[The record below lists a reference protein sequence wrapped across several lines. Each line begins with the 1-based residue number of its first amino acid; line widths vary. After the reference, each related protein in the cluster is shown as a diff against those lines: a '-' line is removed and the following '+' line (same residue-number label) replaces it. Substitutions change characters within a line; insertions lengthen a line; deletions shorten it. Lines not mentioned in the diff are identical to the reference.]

1 MRTIRHY
8 WPFIV
13 AVSLLLVL
21 FVAFTLQSGSRYEAQ
36 RQDWLERLNQT
47 PGMGATWFS
56 YDEGLFR
63 HSGELHLS
71 LVDPVSLLT
80 ALGLP
85 AQTGLSQQLAG
96 MGPLELYIRIDS
108 WMLPGYVRSEGRLVS
123 NRGTL
128 ATLLENGQL
137 QLGEPTLRWQARGWS
152 EQMTSQLDA
161 DGITLQLNDSRIHL
175 DPLTITMTQQP
186 DQRIQL
192 QWLLNGVNLTQG
204 DNDLALSGVQGQL
217 TLQPSHDFWLIPDVN
232 LQVAEASYRAGDQP
246 PLDLTAATLKGSVK
260 ENRQGLLS
268 LVDMHWQG
276 AVALLGI
283 NHHASRHELEDLAFG
298 VGLSGIDQQGYKSLV
313 MSAATNFSDKPSWL
327 AALNRVTRS
336 GFHLHLEPFT
346 LRLQQG
352 HFQADGEVT
361 SRPFDMAQLNG
372 LASFRSLLQ
381 GALSVEA
388 DQALAPLF
396 VEDESLLLSMQ
407 QAGFIARNSQGQLNT
422 RLRMVNGKLS
432 ANGYKLPW

>member
-1 MRTIRHY
+1 MRTIKHY

-21 FVAFTLQSGSRYEAQ
+21 FVAFTLQTGSRYEAQ
-36 RQDWLERLNQT
+36 RQAWLEQLNQT

-56 YDEGLFR
+56 YDQGLFR

-71 LVDPVSLLT
+71 LVDPVSLLG

-85 AQTGLSQQLAG
+85 SQAGLSRQLAN

-108 WMLPGYVRSEGRLVS
+108 WMLPGYARSEGRLVS

-128 ATLLENGQL
+128 ANLLENGQL
-137 QLGEPTLRWQARGWS
+137 QIGEPTLRWQVRGWS
-152 EQMTSQLDA
+152 DQITSQLDA
-161 DGITLQLNDSRIHL
+161 DGGTLQLSNSRIHL
-175 DPLTITMTQQP
+175 DPLSLTMTQQA
-186 DQRIQL
+186 DEGIQL
-192 QWLLNGVNLTQG
+192 QWLLNGLNLTLG
-204 DNDLALSGVQGQL
+204 DDELALHGVQGHL
-217 TLQPSHDFWLIPDVN
+217 TLQASHDFWLIPEVN
-232 LQVAEASYRAGDQP
+232 LQAAEARYRAGEQP

-276 AVALLGI
+276 KIALLGI
-283 NHHASRHELEDLAFG
+283 NHHASRHELEDLSFG

-327 AALNRVTRS
+327 AALNQVTRS

-396 VEDESLLLSMQ
+396 VEDEQLLLSMQ
-407 QAGFIARNSQGQLNT
+407 QAGFIARNSQGHLNT